1 MDVKRIHAAAAA
13 YARRGDRALA
23 ERLGFFG
30 ALWGVQECIEREV
43 STSHPYACPS
53 SAEVAAWAAA
63 GTPVLSQAPAYIT
76 VELLSNAA
84 SLVAARF
91 VEKGGFSDVDQE
103 ALKSADWAR
112 IVALAP
118 VEVAGAN
125 PEAYL
130 DAVMNALANAE
141 ASACDGALLEP
152 RLAGFVLSAAIKP
165 LISSA
170 ATSVCGLARAGLVQ
184 LHAPEGGKP
193 MACPVC
199 GGEAT
204 IAYVGPN
211 PFSSGNGRML
221 WCGQCG
227 AEWEFERVR
236 CARCGTQNPAHLH
249 YVSVEGDESH
259 RLHVC
264 DECGG
269 HIRTRFVEAGDL
281 TPFSY
286 EVEDVVTANLE
297 LVAQQLK
304 QDNS

>member
-30 ALWGVQECIEREV
+30 ALWGVPECIEREV

-63 GTPVLSQAPAYIT
+63 GTSVLSQAPAYIT
-76 VELLSNAA
+76 VEPLSNAA

-91 VEKGGFSDVDQE
+91 VEKGGFSDADQE

-118 VEVAGAN
+118 VGRPRPGRQPRGVPRCRDERFGECRGFGVRW
-125 PEAYL
+125 
-130 DAVMNALANAE
+130 
-141 ASACDGALLEP
+141 
-152 RLAGFVLSAAIKP
+152 RLARAKACGLRGFPAAIKR
-165 LISSA
+165 LISPA

-204 IAYVGPN
+204 MAYVGPN

-227 AEWEFERVR
+227 ARMGVRACALRALRHPESGASAPLRVGR
-236 CARCGTQNPAHLH
+236 EATSRIACMCATNAAATFAPVSWRPA
-249 YVSVEGDESH
+249 
-259 RLHVC
+259 
-264 DECGG
+264 
-269 HIRTRFVEAGDL
+269 I
-281 TPFSY
+281 
-286 EVEDVVTANLE
+286 
-297 LVAQQLK
+297 
-304 QDNS
+304 